1 MGVETVATAQG
12 IKQLGEVISR
22 SISLGEGSED
32 LPESDS
38 EESIR
43 LELRLVAE
51 QMQFHKQ
58 LIGSASIERWNHV
71 GKGCVKRSLAV
82 CDRPK
87 PCQGFLQLIPGMT
100 IALPMP
106 PLGLHECARAA

>member
-1 MGVETVATAQG
+1 MGVETVAAAKG
-12 IKQLGEVISR
+12 IKQLGEVIGR
-22 SISLGEGSED
+22 SITLGERSED
-32 LPESDS
+32 LPESDGKKG
-38 EESIR
+38 IL

-71 GKGCVKRSLAV
+71 GKGYVKRSLAV

-87 PCQGFLQLIPGMT
+87 PCQGFLQLIQGMT